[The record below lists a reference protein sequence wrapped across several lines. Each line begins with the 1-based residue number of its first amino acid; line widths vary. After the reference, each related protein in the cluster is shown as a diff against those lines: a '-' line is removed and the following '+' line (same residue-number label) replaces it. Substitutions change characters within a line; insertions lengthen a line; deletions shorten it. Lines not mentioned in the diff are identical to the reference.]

1 MRARHRGNGSYVS
14 ADEAVLRRL
23 GPEWEIEQ
31 PESEKKATPRKATP
45 RKASGSRSDDKK

>member
-1 MRARHRGNGSYVS
+1 MRARHRENGSYVS

-31 PESEKKATPRKATP
+31 PESEKKPT
-45 RKASGSRSDDKK
+45 RKASARKRSGSTSDKK

>member
-31 PESEKKATPRKATP
+31 PESEKKKPATR
-45 RKASGSRSDDKK
+45 RASAKKSEK